1 MLPTI
6 PDSKLTDE
14 LEKTFEDEKFDL
26 SPELTNMEF
35 VNKNRN
41 FDKIHP
47 SDLEELFLVLRE
59 RCHDSWK
66 PEFEKRAKELHRNF
80 MILRNGRSAKHID
93 PDINW
98 STEEKDYEFEVEN
111 LLAQPEI
118 WSMDTKEKA
127 IELHTILHHFT
138 MFAPHK
144 GRPFIR
150 AWLEALTPCVSRWIL
165 SYTSNEVVNTTLKYF
180 LGAFGQPGIVV
191 CLEDKG
197 ASMLKTLQHCANSV
211 EALGRG
217 KVERYYWKS
226 LAEATCGVR
235 EEWKQLESIEDI
247 PLAKSQLDTLGKWL
261 DEGQDWLPVFTD
273 VVSREVTEKFYD
285 KIKKLTGER
294 SDDGWE
300 VIPGPPKTRARTLAK
315 VSEYKAEFGE
325 ERNKERQKRFFEK
338 FREIYGREPSHKE
351 DYIWNVVDYARCSI
365 TVPSAQE
372 VLQVKHM
379 IELEFPVVC
388 VKNGYSSN
396 FHVTGSGYRDLKM
409 LVEVDF
415 EDLQLAG
422 IPRKDRNTTLICEIQ
437 ILCNKWYENK
447 KTTSISYK
455 ILRARSLCDL
465 FYDCE
470 KYSKPISKANFLK
483 TGRGLEHVIK
493 NGWVNIAKGLDFS
506 NKNVD
511 KLLITATRKRW
522 NKAGVRM
529 LVEDLGANMEVRN
542 VDGYTPLIM
551 ACKRGSD
558 EVAKLLIELGCNIES
573 RDDFSCSALTWAV
586 EHGHEECVK
595 LLVQAKAMIEREEER
610 VSHDHFF
617 KKSSRWCKGKNK
629 RISLLLLGKEVSL
642 APLEVKD
649 VKSTLFDEM
658 REAATEDYLGQFFD
672 RKEGDVPLSLIS
684 KLLASRAGVSTLK
697 NILQVLWFGGDI
709 TYKYLNRTPMHVAGK
724 YGTTETI
731 RVLLEF
737 NANVNET
744 QEDGS
749 TALLSATRYASYD
762 VVKLLLDAG
771 AKVNAETSKG
781 LTPLIHAL
789 KYGTGPIVE
798 LLFEFGADVNAGVSG
813 LKTLYECALANKKDR
828 ESVTDVLQR
837 RCRVNGEV
845 PLIIV

>member
-1 MLPTI
+1 MSIPKMVPTLSEDLQI
-6 PDSKLTDE
+6 M
-14 LEKTFEDEKFDL
+14 FEDEKLDL

-41 FDKIHP
+41 FDKILP

-66 PEFEKRAKELHRNF
+66 PGFEERARELHKNF

-93 PDINW
+93 PDVHW
-98 STEEKDYEFEVEN
+98 SKEGKDYESEVEN
-111 LLAQPEI
+111 LLAQPEK
-118 WSMDTKEKA
+118 WSMDRKEKA

-138 MFAPHK
+138 MFAPHE

-197 ASMLKTLQHCANSV
+197 ASLLKTLQHCAHSV

-235 EEWKQLESIEDI
+235 EEWKQLESIKDI
-247 PLAKSQLDTLGKWL
+247 PLVKSQLDTLGKWL
-261 DEGQDWLPVFTD
+261 EEGNDWLPVFTSI
-273 VVSREVTEKFYD
+273 VSPEVTEKFYD
-285 KIKKLTGER
+285 KIKKITGER
-294 SDDGWE
+294 AEDGWE
-300 VIPGPPKTRARTLAK
+300 AIPGPPKTRARTLAK
-315 VSEYKAEFGE
+315 ACQYKAEFGE
-325 ERNKERQKRFFEK
+325 ERNKERQKRFVEK
-338 FREIYGREPSHKE
+338 FGEIYGREPSDIE
-351 DYIWNVVDYARCSI
+351 DYIWNVVDLARCSI
-365 TVPSAQE
+365 TVPSARD
-372 VLQVKHM
+372 VLEVKHM

-388 VKNGYSSN
+388 VKNGYSSD
-396 FHVTGSGYRDLKM
+396 FHVTGSGYRDLKL
-409 LVEVDF
+409 LVEVEF
-415 EDLQLAG
+415 EDLELAG

-470 KYSKPISKANFLK
+470 KYAKPNSKENFLK
-483 TGRGLEHVIK
+483 TERGLVHVIK
-493 NGWVNIAKGLDFS
+493 NGWVNIAKGLDYS
-506 NKNVD
+506 NKDVD
-511 KLLITATRKRW
+511 KLLITAIRKRW

-529 LVEDLGANMEVRN
+529 LVVDLGANIEVRN

-573 RDDFSCSALTWAV
+573 RDDFSCKALNWAI
-586 EHGHEECVK
+586 ENGREGCVK
-595 LLVQAKAMIEREEER
+595 LLLEAKAMIEREEDR
-610 VSHDHFF
+610 VSHDGFF
-617 KKSSRWCKGKNK
+617 KKSSRWSKGKNK
-629 RISLLLLGKEVSL
+629 RISLLLSGKEISE
-642 APLEVKD
+642 APPVEID
-649 VKSTLFDEM
+649 VKSTQFDEM
-658 REAATEDYLGQFFD
+658 REAATEDNLGQFFD
-672 RKEGDVPLSLIS
+672 REEGDVPLSLIS
-684 KLLASRAGVSTLK
+684 KLLASRDGVSTLK

-709 TYKYLNRTPMHVAGK
+709 KYKYLNRAPIHVAGK

-731 RVLLEF
+731 RVLLKF

-762 VVKLLLDAG
+762 VVKLLLNAG
-771 AKVNAETSKG
+771 AQVNAGTIKG

-789 KYGTGPIVE
+789 KYGTGPMVD
-798 LLFEFGADVNAGVSG
+798 LLFDFGADVNAGVSK
-813 LKTLYECALANKKDR
+813 LQTLYDCASANKKHS
-828 ESVTDVLQR
+828 ESVTDVLRR
-837 RCRVNGEV
+837 RCRVNGE
-845 PLIIV
+845 LLE